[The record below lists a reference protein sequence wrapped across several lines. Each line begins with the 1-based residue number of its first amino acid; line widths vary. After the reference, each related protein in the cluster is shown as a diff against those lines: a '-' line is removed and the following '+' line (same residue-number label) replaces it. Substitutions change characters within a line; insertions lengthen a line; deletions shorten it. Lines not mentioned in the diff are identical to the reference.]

1 MSQKNK
7 KKKNPSKTFNPLES
21 LASKITPESDIKVTK
36 IKKIITN

>member
-7 KKKNPSKTFNPLES
+7 QKNPSKTFNPLES
-21 LASKITPESDIKVTK
+21 LASNITPESDIKVTR